1 MREDKDSILMQIDK
15 SLLGIEKVQS
25 YLRKPE
31 VITQYTLPYHFNMNS
46 VDERSSKLVKTLLD
60 VCYWE
65 LTFLNL
71 KKERVQRQARLSR
84 NNLLEPVCHWACQRV
99 IQLLVKLILD

>member
-1 MREDKDSILMQIDK
+1 LKEFAGQVLSFLMREDKDSILMQIDK

-25 YLRKPE
+25 YLRKRE
-31 VITQYTLPYHFNMNS
+31 VITQYTLTYHFNMNS

-71 KKERVQRQARLSR
+71 TNRGYS
-84 NNLLEPVCHWACQRV
+84 
-99 IQLLVKLILD
+99 VKPD

>member
-25 YLRKPE
+25 YLRKRE
-31 VITQYTLPYHFNMNS
+31 VITQYTLTYHFNMNS

-71 KKERVQRQARLSR
+71 TNRGYS
-84 NNLLEPVCHWACQRV
+84 
-99 IQLLVKLILD
+99 VKPD

>member
-1 MREDKDSILMQIDK
+1 MKEFAGQVLSFSMREDKDSILMQIDK

-25 YLRKPE
+25 YLRKRE
-31 VITQYTLPYHFNMNS
+31 VITQYTLTYHFNMNS

-71 KKERVQRQARLSR
+71 TKRGYS
-84 NNLLEPVCHWACQRV
+84 
-99 IQLLVKLILD
+99 VKPD

>member
-1 MREDKDSILMQIDK
+1 LKEFAGQVLSFSMREDKDSILMQIDK

-25 YLRKPE
+25 YLRKRE

-71 KKERVQRQARLSR
+71 TKRGYS
-84 NNLLEPVCHWACQRV
+84 
-99 IQLLVKLILD
+99 VKPD